1 MDKALYLS
9 MTGASQTMRAQAVH
23 ANNMANASTTGFRAD
38 MAQARAMQVYGAG
51 MPSRVYSM
59 TENPGTDFTHGPLQ
73 QTGNALD
80 VAVDGEGWIAVL
92 APDGG
97 EAYTRA
103 GDFRIGVF
111 GELLTGNGLQVLGD
125 NSGPI
130 VLPPHETVEI
140 GQDGT
145 ISIRELGQ
153 AADVLATIDRMKLVN
168 PTDAELIKGADGL
181 MRRRDGTDMLP
192 DADVQLI
199 SGYLEGSNVNMVDA
213 MVEMINLTRNYEMN
227 VKLMQTVQQNSE
239 ASARLLQIQ

>member
-9 MTGASQTMRAQAVH
+9 MTGASQTMRAQAIH

-38 MAQARAMQVYGAG
+38 LAQARSMQVYGAG

-59 TENPGTDFTHGPLQ
+59 TENPGTDFTHGSLQ
-73 QTGNALD
+73 QTGNSLD
-80 VAVDGEGWIAVL
+80 VAVNGEGWIAVQ
-92 APDGG
+92 ADDGS

-103 GDFRIGVF
+103 GNLKIGVF
-111 GELLTGNGLQVLGD
+111 GELMAGNGLPVLG
-125 NSGPI
+125 NAGPV
-130 VLPPHETVEI
+130 VLPQYESLEI

-145 ISIRELGQ
+145 ISVRELGQ
-153 AADVLATIDRMKLVN
+153 AADVTANIDRIKLVS

-192 DADVQLI
+192 DAAVQLI
-199 SGYLEGSNVNMVDA
+199 SGYLENSNVNVVDA
-213 MVEMINLTRNYEMN
+213 MVEMIGMTRNYEMN
-227 VKLMQTVQQNSE
+227 VKFMQTIQENSE